1 MARPAHGRYIRPTR
15 PLEDALSQEEIK
27 REHSMIKRLA
37 VLLAVLALFAA
48 ACGGTS
54 ETDDAPTT
62 TAATTD
68 DGTTTETTAASTDD
82 GSGGDAGQGAEG
94 GTLATVQA
102 RGELICGVS
111 GSAVAFSETQSDGSA
126 TGFDA
131 DYCRAVAAAVLGDA
145 NAVQF
150 RALTAAER
158 FEALKNNEIDVL
170 IRNTT
175 YTQSRDTDIGMDFS
189 PTTFYDGQQ
198 LMGRRDFGFTEDSTL
213 ADVDGAVVCTN
224 AGTTTEKNIT
234 EGAALSGATITL
246 ETVEAFPEAME
257 KFQAGTCDVVT
268 TDGSGLVGNKATQD
282 TNDEWAIFPRA
293 PISKEPLGPV
303 YRQNDSQWGDII
315 NWVIYATIIADEYG
329 VTTATAADQVLV
341 ETEDGYIPE
350 IARLFGGD
358 GELQTKMGLNADA
371 FLQVI
376 SQVGNYDEIFTK
388 NLNPVGLFR
397 EGTFN
402 APFNE
407 GGMIFA
413 PPAR

>member
-1 MARPAHGRYIRPTR
+1 
-15 PLEDALSQEEIK
+15 
-27 REHSMIKRLA
+27 MIKRLA
-37 VLLAVLALFAA
+37 VLLAVLAIVAT

-54 ETDDAPTT
+54 ETEDT
-62 TAATTD
+62 TATTVAADDTTATTAGSTDTADD
-68 DGTTTETTAASTDD
+68 DG
-82 GSGGDAGQGAEG
+82 GGDVGQGGE
-94 GTLATVQA
+94 GTLATVLA
-102 RGELICGVS
+102 RGKLICGVS
-111 GSAVAFSETQSDGSA
+111 GTAVAFSETQPDGSA

-145 NAVQF
+145 NAVEF

-175 YTQSRDTDIGMDFS
+175 WTQSRDTDIGLDFA

-198 LMGRRDFGFTEDSTL
+198 IMGRRDKGFTEDSTL
-213 ADVDGAVVCTN
+213 ADVDGAILCTN
-224 AGTTTEKNIT
+224 AGTTTEKNIS
-234 EGAALSGATITL
+234 EGAQIVGATITL
-246 ETVEAFPEAME
+246 ETVETFPEAME
-257 KFQAGTCDVVT
+257 KFKAGTCDLVT
-268 TDGSGLVGNKATQD
+268 TDGSGLIGNKATQD
-282 TNDEWAIFPRA
+282 ANDEWVVFPRA

-303 YRQNDSQWGDII
+303 VRQNDSQWFDI
-315 NWVIYATIIADEYG
+315 NRWVVFATIIADENG
-329 VTTATAADQVLV
+329 VTSANAADQPLV
-341 ETEDGYIPE
+341 DTEDGYRPE
-350 IARLFGGD
+350 IARLFGGE

-376 SQVGNYDEIFTK
+376 LQVGNYDEIFTR

>member
-1 MARPAHGRYIRPTR
+1 
-15 PLEDALSQEEIK
+15 
-27 REHSMIKRLA
+27 MIKRLML
-37 VLLAVLALFAA
+37 LLAVLTLVAA
-48 ACGGTS
+48 ACGGSSDS
-54 ETDDAPTT
+54 EETTT

-68 DGTTTETTAASTDD
+68 GTTETTAGSTD
-82 GSGGDAGQGAEG
+82 GGGDAGQGAEG
-94 GTLATVQA
+94 GTLAAVQA
-102 RGELICGVS
+102 RGKLVCGIS

-131 DYCRAVAAAVLGDA
+131 DYCRAVAAAALGDA
-145 NAVQF
+145 NAVEF

-158 FEALKNNEIDVL
+158 FEALKNNEIDIL

-175 YTQSRDTDIGMDFS
+175 WTQSRDTDIGMDFA

-198 LMGRRDFGFTEDSTL
+198 VMGRRDAGFTEDSTL
-213 ADVDGAVVCTN
+213 GDIDGAILCTN

-234 EGAALSGATITL
+234 EGAAIAGATITL
-246 ETVEAFPEAME
+246 ETVETFPEAME
-257 KFQAGTCDVVT
+257 KFISGSCDLTT

-282 TNDEWAIFPRA
+282 TNDEWVIFPRA

-303 YRQNDSQWGDII
+303 YRQNDSQWGDIV
-315 NWVIYATIIADEYG
+315 NWTVYATIIADENG
-329 VTTATAADQVLV
+329 VTSANADQND
-341 ETEDGYIPE
+341 ERPE
-350 IARLFGGD
+350 ISRLFGGE
-358 GELQTKMGLNADA
+358 GELQSKMGLSPDA
-371 FLQVI
+371 FFQVI
-376 SQVGNYDEIFTK
+376 TQVGNYDEIFTR

>member
-1 MARPAHGRYIRPTR
+1 
-15 PLEDALSQEEIK
+15 
-27 REHSMIKRLA
+27 MIKRLML
-37 VLLAVLALFAA
+37 LLAVLTLVAA

-54 ETDDAPTT
+54 DSEETTT
-62 TAATTD
+62 TAATD
-68 DGTTTETTAASTDD
+68 DGTTETTVGSTDD
-82 GSGGDAGQGAEG
+82 GGDAGQGTEG
-94 GTLATVQA
+94 GTLATVLA
-102 RGELICGVS
+102 RGKLVCGVS

-145 NAVQF
+145 NAVEF

-175 YTQSRDTDIGMDFS
+175 WTQSRDTDIGMDFA

-198 LMGRRDFGFTEDSTL
+198 VMGRRDKGFTEDSTL
-213 ADVDGAVVCTN
+213 ADIDGAILCTN

-234 EGAALSGATITL
+234 EGAGLAGATITL
-246 ETVEAFPEAME
+246 ETVETFPEAME
-257 KFQAGTCDVVT
+257 KFIAGTCDLTT

-282 TNDEWAIFPRA
+282 TNDEWVIFPRA

-303 YRQNDSQWGDII
+303 YRQNDSQWADIVD
-315 NWVIYATIIADEYG
+315 WTVYATIIADENG
-329 VTTATAADQVLV
+329 VTSANADQND
-341 ETEDGYIPE
+341 ERPE
-350 IARLFGGD
+350 ISRLFGGE
-358 GELQTKMGLNADA
+358 GELQTKMGLEADA
-371 FLQVI
+371 FFQVI
-376 SQVGNYDEIFTK
+376 TQVGNYDEIFSA

-402 APFNE
+402 ARFNE
-407 GGMIFA
+407 GGMVFA

>member
-1 MARPAHGRYIRPTR
+1 
-15 PLEDALSQEEIK
+15 
-27 REHSMIKRLA
+27 MIKRLA
-37 VLLAVLALFAA
+37 ILLAVLAMFAA

-54 ETDDAPTT
+54 ETDD
-62 TAATTD
+62 
-68 DGTTTETTAASTDD
+68 TTETTAAATDD
-82 GSGGDAGQGAEG
+82 TTATTAGGGDDDGGDVGQGSEG
-94 GTLATVQA
+94 GTLAAVQA
-102 RGELICGVS
+102 RGQLICGVS
-111 GSAVAFSETQSDGSA
+111 GSAVAFSETQPDGSA

-175 YTQSRDTDIGMDFS
+175 WTQSRDTDIGMDFA

-198 LMGRRDFGFTEDSTL
+198 VMGRRDRGFSEDSTL
-213 ADVDGAVVCTN
+213 ADVDGAILCTN

-234 EGAALSGATITL
+234 EGAAQAGATITL
-246 ETVEAFPEAME
+246 ETVETFPEAME
-257 KFQAGTCDVVT
+257 KFQAGTCDLVT

-282 TNDEWAIFPRA
+282 PGDEWVIFPRA

-303 YRQNDSQWGDII
+303 YRQNDSQWGDIV
-315 NWVIYATIIADEYG
+315 NWVVYATIIADEYG
-329 VTTATAADQVLV
+329 VTSANADQAD
-341 ETEDGYIPE
+341 ERPE
-350 IARLFGGD
+350 ISRLFGGE
-358 GELQTKMGLNADA
+358 GELQSKMGLSADA
-371 FLQVI
+371 FFQVI
-376 SQVGNYDEIFTK
+376 TQVGNYDEIFAA

-402 APFNE
+402 ARFNE
-407 GGMIFA
+407 GGMIYA